1 MQPVISFFPSKLVKR
16 LILFCLLALA
26 LAGCAAPVAT
36 SQAVQVPEALQ
47 LALGALVLAALTAGF
62 VFLFEK
68 TGLDLRGFATPISVA
83 LSAFLVAQLQGWI
96 NTIPA
101 QYDTALTIV
110 LQILVVII
118 GGLGV
123 LRLRANQ
130 PARLL

>member
-1 MQPVISFFPSKLVKR
+1 MSLKR
-16 LILFCLLALA
+16 LIRTLMVITVLLFVLAA
-26 LAGCAAPVAT
+26 CATEPKPT
-36 SQAVQVPEALQ
+36 SQAVEVPQAIS
-47 LALGALVLAALTAGF
+47 LAIGALVLAALTAGF

-68 TGLDLRGFATPISVA
+68 SGLDLRGFAVPLSVTI
-83 LSAFLVAQLQGWI
+83 SAFLVAQLQGLI

-101 QYDTALTIV
+101 QYDPLLSIV

-123 LRLRANQ
+123 LRLRSNE

>member
-1 MQPVISFFPSKLVKR
+1 MLFKR
-16 LILFCLLALA
+16 LILVSLLLVTLLAA
-26 LAGCAAPVAT
+26 CSPAPT
-36 SQAVQVPEALQ
+36 SQAVEVPQAIK
-47 LALGALVLAALTAGF
+47 LAIGALLLAALTAGF

-68 TGLDLRGFATPISVA
+68 SGLDLRGFAVPISVA
-83 LSAFLVAQLQGWI
+83 ASAYLVAQLQGLI

-101 QYDTALTIV
+101 QYDPLLSTI
-110 LQILVVII
+110 LQIIVVII

>member
-1 MQPVISFFPSKLVKR
+1 MHLNRLVRFFLIAAVLLFLLVA
-16 LILFCLLALA
+16 CVTT
-26 LAGCAAPVAT
+26 PT
-36 SQAVQVPEALQ
+36 SQAVEVPQALA

-68 TGLDLRGFATPISVA
+68 LGLDLRGFAVPISVT
-83 LSAFLVAQLQGWI
+83 LSAFLVAQLQGLI

-101 QYDTALTIV
+101 QYDPLISTV
-110 LQILVVII
+110 LQIIVVII

-123 LRLRANQ
+123 LRLRSNQ

>member
-1 MQPVISFFPSKLVKR
+1 MKR
-16 LILFCLLALA
+16 LTVLLILLIVLLTA
-26 LAGCAAPVAT
+26 CAPAPT
-36 SQAVQVPEALQ
+36 SQAVEVPPAIQ

-68 TGLDLRGFATPISVA
+68 SGLDLRGFAVPISVTI
-83 LSAFLVAQLQGWI
+83 SACLVAQLQGLI

-101 QYDTALTIV
+101 QYDPLLSTV
-110 LQILVVII
+110 LQIIVVII

-123 LRLRANQ
+123 LRLRSNE